1 VDGFST
7 STLAESLCASEHP
20 QPKLTQLPRPTNFRS
35 AAFPE
40 TIPFL
45 LAVTREGE
53 TATWGPH
60 LFFDDLDGA
69 LVGNGGWK
77 GPPEAGTVEL
87 GYAVAPTRQ
96 GRGLATAAVRELLQR
111 AQRAQVQRVLA
122 HTLPR
127 RSSST
132 TVLERCGFTQVGEE
146 IDPEDGPVWR
156 WELTLPVDP

>member
-1 VDGFST
+1 MVRVEPVT
-7 STLAESLCASEHP
+7 RAWAEVLAEGDEA
-20 QPKLTQLPRPTNFRS
+20 FRQRFGVPVEPGWS
-35 AAFPE
+35 AFPE